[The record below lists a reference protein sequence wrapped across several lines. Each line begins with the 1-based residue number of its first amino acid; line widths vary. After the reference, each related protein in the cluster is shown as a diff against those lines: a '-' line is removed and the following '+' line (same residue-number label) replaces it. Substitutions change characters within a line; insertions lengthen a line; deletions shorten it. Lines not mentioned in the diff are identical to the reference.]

1 MKLLVVE
8 DEPTLRQALLRLVA
22 QWGYAAQSA
31 ANAAEAIDWLELD
44 TFDLVLLDLGLPDGD
59 GLEVCRVL
67 RQRPGQPQPLV
78 LMLTGRDSRDDK
90 LAGLEGGADDYVV
103 KPFDPELLQARIRAL
118 LRRSGR
124 VASKGSL
131 AYADLAM
138 DQDAHRVTRAGRPLH
153 LGPTEYRLLEF
164 FLQHP
169 GRVFAREQLLDAVWG
184 RDIHVEPRTVD
195 VHIRRLRKAI
205 NQDHE
210 VDLIRT
216 VRSAGYALDSDPNRL
231 G

>member
-31 ANAAEAIDWLELD
+31 ANAAEAIDWLELEA
-44 TFDLVLLDLGLPDGD
+44 FDLVLLDLGLPDGD

-118 LRRSGR
+118 LRR
-124 VASKGSL
+124 
-131 AYADLAM
+131 AY
-138 DQDAHRVTRAGRPLH
+138 RPLRPSISWGD
-153 LGPTEYRLLEF
+153 LELQPGNPTARLADQVVELTPKESLILEQ
-164 FLQHP
+164 LIRAQ
-169 GRVFAREQLLDAVWG
+169 GCACSKEQLLDGFEDG
-184 RDIHVEPRTVD
+184 RRVVGDDALRAHMRNLRHKLSAAGGHANLIETVYGLGY
-195 VHIRRLRKAI
+195 RLA
-205 NQDHE
+205 
-210 VDLIRT
+210 
-216 VRSAGYALDSDPNRL
+216 AP
-231 G
+231 

>member
-44 TFDLVLLDLGLPDGD
+44 AFDLVLLDLGLPDRD

-67 RQRPGQPQPLV
+67 RQRPEQLQPLV
-78 LMLTGRDSRDDK
+78 LMLTGRDHRDDK

-118 LRRSGR
+118 LRR
-124 VASKGSL
+124 
-131 AYADLAM
+131 
-138 DQDAHRVTRAGRPLH
+138 AHRPLRPSI
-153 LGPTEYRLLEF
+153 R
-164 FLQHP
+164 
-169 GRVFAREQLLDAVWG
+169 WG
-184 RDIHVEPRTVD
+184 ISSSNQEIPLRCWVISWWSSPPRN
-195 VHIRRLRKAI
+195 H
-205 NQDHE
+205 
-210 VDLIRT
+210 
-216 VRSAGYALDSDPNRL
+216 
-231 G
+231 